1 MKTKLLILT
10 ALIMGTLSSFS
21 QSYDWYNSGTGT
33 SIIDIASG
41 GEFGVGFVS
50 GQTNPVNT
58 GIYTET
64 TASKLT
70 RYGSLG
76 ANSALAKNGNTL
88 RFTTFEEVIDASKVE
103 NGSVD
108 PLIVKIKVYVSDFA
122 NVPNTNVKMHLRKNN
137 NASNQ
142 VTVQATLTDSADWVE
157 YTFDYSTSTHVGTLE
172 DEYNTLVL
180 TFEGA
185 KPEQDFEYFLDDI
198 KANVNISTPEVTYYT
213 WYNSGASTSV
223 IDLASGGEFGVGFV
237 SGQNN
242 PAKTGIYTENTAS
255 KLTRYGSG
263 GANAAD
269 AKNGTTLRFTTFGG
283 SVLGANVKNGS
294 SDPLIIKL
302 KMYVGDFD
310 NVPGTL
316 ISAILRKN
324 NSQTNQITSTA
335 TLTDSADW
343 VEYTFNFYNSSGTVL
358 ADEDEYNTLVMT
370 FSGTKPVADFDYY
383 LDDIV
388 ANMNIGISLSVDD
401 NNIENHDLKLFPN
414 PVSNTLYLNKE
425 TVSAEIYNFLGKK
438 LMSFKGLRKQ
448 FDVSVF
454 PEGVYILKTN
464 FENGSS
470 KYLRFIKK

>member
-21 QSYDWYNSGTGT
+21 QSYDWYNSGAGT
-33 SIIDIASG
+33 SVIELASG
-41 GEFGVGFVS
+41 GGFGVGFTS
-50 GQTNPVNT
+50 GETNPANT

-70 RYGSLG
+70 RYGSLD
-76 ANSALAKNGNTL
+76 ANSTLAKNGNTL
-88 RFTTFEEVIDASKVE
+88 RFTTFEEAIDASKVE
-103 NGSVD
+103 NGSLD
-108 PLIVKIKVYVSDFA
+108 PLIVKIKVYIADFA

-137 NASNQ
+137 NAANQ

-157 YTFDYSTSTHVGTLE
+157 YTFDYSTSTFVGTLE
-172 DEYNTLVL
+172 DEYNTLVM

-185 KPEQDFEYFLDDI
+185 KPDHDFEYFLDDI
-198 KANVNISTPEVTYYT
+198 NANVNIATPEVTYYT
-213 WYNSGASTSV
+213 WYNSGAATSV
-223 IDLASGGEFGVGFV
+223 IDLASGGGFGVGFV
-237 SGQNN
+237 AGQTN
-242 PAKTGIYTENTAS
+242 PAKTGIYTEDTAS

-269 AKNGTTLRFTTFGG
+269 AKNGNTLRFTTFDEP
-283 SVLGANVKNGS
+283 VLGANVKNGS

-302 KMYVGDFD
+302 KVYVGDFD

-316 ISAILRKN
+316 VSIILRKN
-324 NSQTNQITSTA
+324 NNQSNQITATA
-335 TLTDSADW
+335 TLTDSDDW
-343 VEYTFNFYNSSGTVL
+343 VEYTFNFSNSSGTVL

-370 FSGTKPVADFDYY
+370 FSGGKPVADFDYY

-388 ANMNIGISLSVDD
+388 ANMSVGISLSVD
-401 NNIENHDLKLFPN
+401 NNTIENQVLKLFPN

-425 TVSAEIYNFLGKK
+425 TVSAEIYNILGKK
-438 LMSFKGLRKQ
+438 IMSFEGLTKQ
-448 FDVSVF
+448 FDVSVL
-454 PEGVYILKTN
+454 PKGAYILRTN

-470 KYLRFIKK
+470 KELRFIKN